1 MSKESDWKLF
11 SQKYYEWKNRCLKQF
26 ITEYKAILDSDDT
39 PIDKFVELK
48 ERINKDNRASVFH
61 LSGRFSRN
69 DMNLNIKALPH
80 TGVLSLD
87 DLSEFS
93 DEVKEM
99 AEFVIR
105 YNYN

>member
-11 SQKYYEWKNRCLKQF
+11 SQKYYEWKNRYLEQF

-48 ERINKDNRASVFH
+48 ERIHKDSRASVFH
-61 LSGRFSRN
+61 LPGRFSQN
-69 DMNLNIKALPH
+69 DMHLNIIALPDN
-80 TGVLSLD
+80 GVITID

-93 DEVKEM
+93 DDVRDM
-99 AEFVIR
+99 AEFIVQNN
-105 YNYN
+105 NY